1 MNGYNPDKWV
11 VVKITQKDVSPIYKV
26 FACWYGGYTGSDS
39 WRLNSGIAK
48 VSIEDSIFCFEGI
61 SGSVYECN
69 KDSYGCSNYGDGIIF
84 GMCATAEL
92 QGVEMEILPEETNW
106 LEINYAN

>member
-1 MNGYNPDKWV
+1 MNGYNPDKWIV
-11 VVKITQKDVSPIYKV
+11 VHITGKDIQPIDKI
-26 FACWYGGYTGSDS
+26 FASWYDS

-69 KDSYGCSNYGDGIIF
+69 KDSYGCSNYGDGIF
-84 GMCATAEL
+84 FEMCATAEL

>member
-11 VVKITQKDVSPIYKV
+11 VVKITQKDLSPIYKV

-61 SGSVYECN
+61 SGSYYECN
-69 KDSYGCSNYGDGIIF
+69 KDSYGTNAYGLEVISRMIENAKF
-84 GMCATAEL
+84 NEISI
-92 QGVEMEILPEETNW
+92 EILPEETNW

>member
-1 MNGYNPDKWV
+1 MNGYNPDKWIV
-11 VVKITQKDVSPIYKV
+11 VHITGKDIQPIDKI
-26 FACWYGGYTGSDS
+26 FASWYDS

-84 GMCATAEL
+84 EMCATAEL